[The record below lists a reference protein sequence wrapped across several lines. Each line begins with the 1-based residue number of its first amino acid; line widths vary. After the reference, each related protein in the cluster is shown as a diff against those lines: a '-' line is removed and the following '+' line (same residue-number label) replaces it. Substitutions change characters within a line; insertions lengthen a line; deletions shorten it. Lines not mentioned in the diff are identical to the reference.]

1 MKRYSAELFAV
12 SLLILFAAAG
22 VRAESSV
29 WVVKGQK
36 ASVYLAGS
44 CHVLRASDHP
54 LPSEFDGAYA
64 VSNRLVFEAPLDEME
79 KPVYLQ
85 KLLLA
90 ALYTDGSALKDHL
103 DAAVWKK
110 VQKFCRERNYDCDK
124 YQMFRPW
131 MFSLH
136 LTMSEMSKI
145 GVNQNFG
152 VDHVFYQKA
161 KVDGKSLGALET
173 VDEQIGYMTLLDDDT
188 GDAQVS
194 ETVDE
199 LRELNVH
206 FTDILRAW
214 RTGDEAG
221 IATFSSRELKDY
233 PQLYSKLIVSRNKRW
248 VNDIEREIRG
258 PVNTMVIVGVAHLAG
273 QDSVIDLLRRRG
285 YKVEKMQK

>member
-1 MKRYSAELFAV
+1 MKRYFVVLFAV
-12 SLLILFAAAG
+12 SLWILITAAG
-22 VRAESSV
+22 AQAESSV
-29 WVVKGQK
+29 WVVKGPR

-54 LPSEFDGAYA
+54 LPSEFDRAYA
-64 VSNRLVFEAPLDEME
+64 ASNRIVFEAPPGEME

-85 KLLLA
+85 KLLLS

-103 DAAVWKK
+103 DPAVWNK
-110 VQKFCRERNYDCDK
+110 VQKFCRERHYDCDK

-145 GVNQNFG
+145 GVDQNYG
-152 VDHVFYQKA
+152 VDRTFYQRA
-161 KVDGKSLGALET
+161 KNDGKPLGALET
-173 VDEQIGYMTLLDDDT
+173 IDEQIGYMTLLDDDT

-194 ETVDE
+194 ETIDE
-199 LRELNVH
+199 LRELNAR

-214 RTGDEAG
+214 RSGDEAG
-221 IATFSSRELKDY
+221 IVAFSSRELKGY
-233 PQLYSKLIVSRNKRW
+233 PQLYSKLIVERNKRW
-248 VNDIEREIRG
+248 IKDIERDIQG
-258 PVNTMVIVGVAHLAG
+258 PVNTMIIVGVAHLVG
-273 QDSVIDLLRRRG
+273 PDSVIDLLRRRG